1 MPDWVTGAGLSTK
14 GNRAM
19 RKLMPLLL
27 LLALA
32 DFGLVRASRVR
43 TVKLECKSE
52 NYGRANCPVGGPV
65 EKARL
70 LKRKS
75 NSPCL
80 EGTSYGFAGA
90 ALWVDKGCAGEFEVA
105 YRDEGA
111 SGPAWGTVPAEGVL
125 DRTFLECRSESYA
138 RSICEVDGTVTDVRL
153 DRRRSNAPCLA
164 GESFGFDGRHI
175 WVAKGCGGRFEVAF
189 RRIPGGGQSPT
200 GDRPWWEGVGAV
212 ETRVVDLRC
221 ESRNHGRNICVA
233 GGSVT
238 AIRLKRQRSA
248 AACERGDSFGF
259 HEDFVW
265 VDKGCQADFEV
276 TYRFRA
282 DSGGPVVGAPPPF
295 KEVERVDFTCK
306 SDNYR
311 RNVCYVPGRM
321 IDARLKRT
329 RSRAPCV
336 LSDSFGYQDDLVWVD
351 KGCEGEFEV
360 TFRVDP
366 LVFKPDWN
374 YSGRGPRTKRVTC
387 GSKNYRLTEC
397 GVGGV
402 ITGLTL
408 RRTKS
413 RAPCEEG
420 ATYGF
425 NLEGV
430 WVTQGCEA
438 EFEVTYVPRP

>member
-1 MPDWVTGAGLSTK
+1 
-14 GNRAM
+14 M
-19 RKLMPLLL
+19 RKFIPLLL
-27 LLALA
+27 LSAPA
-32 DFGLVRASRVR
+32 DLGLLWASQVR

-52 NYGRANCPVGGPV
+52 NYGTASCPVGGPV
-65 EKARL
+65 EKVRL

-80 EGTSYGFAGA
+80 EGTSYGFSGTAM
-90 ALWVDKGCAGEFEVA
+90 WVDKGCAGEFEVA
-105 YRDEGA
+105 YQDEGA
-111 SGPAWGTVPAEGVL
+111 SGPGWGTVPAEGIL

-153 DRRRSNAPCLA
+153 DRRRSNAPCVA
-164 GESFGFDGRHI
+164 GESFGFEGRHM
-175 WVAKGCGGRFEVAF
+175 WVAKGCAGRFEVTF
-189 RRIPGGGQSPT
+189 RRELGGGPNAP
-200 GDRPWWEGVGAV
+200 GDRPWWERLGGA
-212 ETRVVDLRC
+212 EMRVTDLRC
-221 ESRNHGRNICVA
+221 QSRDHGRNICVVE
-233 GGSVT
+233 GPVT

-248 AACERGDSFGF
+248 AVCERGVSFGF

-276 TYRFRA
+276 TYRPPRTDWTSSPA
-282 DSGGPVVGAPPPF
+282 VAPPPF
-295 KEVERVDFTCK
+295 KEVERVSFRCK

-311 RNVCYVPGRM
+311 RNVCYVPGSI
-321 IDARLKRT
+321 IDARLKQT

-336 LSDSFGYQDDLVWVD
+336 SSDSFGYRKDLVWVD

-374 YSGRGPRTKRVTC
+374 YSGSGPKRKRVTC
-387 GSKNYRLTEC
+387 ASKNYRLNEC

-413 RAPCEEG
+413 RAPCEDG

-425 NLEGV
+425 NLEEI

-438 EFEVTYVPRP
+438 EFEVTYAPRP